1 MGAAIIIILA
11 MLFSSC
17 EVLKTKRQVTRD
29 STVTAKV
36 DSGKLNIQ
44 TVNIKDSLAW
54 WKETFNFS
62 RDTTIV
68 NNNVY
73 PTSYIRERGVRTV
86 ETKSVNY
93 DSLWSVRLDSL
104 SYRISEATKTKET
117 KVLSM
122 WQIIGLA
129 VGVCL
134 VFLLITKLKIR

>member
-1 MGAAIIIILA
+1 

-17 EVLKTKRQVTRD
+17 EVLKTKRRVVKD
-29 STVTAKV
+29 SLRTVRV
-36 DSGKLNIQ
+36 DSG
-44 TVNIKDSLAW
+44 TVNTRTTDIKDSLAW

-73 PTSYIRERGVRTV
+73 PTSYIRERGIRTV

-93 DSLWSVRLDSL
+93 DSLWSIRLDSL

-117 KVLSM
+117 KVLNM

-129 VGVCL
+129 VGACL